1 MFRRRISLRSNQ
13 KNPCPIRVIRVPSF
27 TYPHHTKIMK
37 INLTRFA
44 LIIAFS
50 ATTCMLQAQT
60 GTPAPPPA
68 SAPAPA
74 KPKGITITGS
84 AGVNI
89 SGPTTI
95 CKGGETILKAEGDYE
110 SFEWSNGVQDRFLRV
125 REEGTYEVTVTTK
138 GGCRLTT
145 SVTVRMIPCT

>member
-1 MFRRRISLRSNQ
+1 MKSVLARLLLFSVFSL
-13 KNPCPIRVIRVPSF
+13 
-27 TYPHHTKIMK
+27 
-37 INLTRFA
+37 LTFG
-44 LIIAFS
+44 
-50 ATTCMLQAQT
+50 LQAQSET
-60 GTPAPPPA
+60 PEPAPEPSQP
-68 SAPAPA
+68 
-74 KPKGITITGS
+74 KPRGITVSGP

-110 SFEWSNGVQDRFLRV
+110 SFEWNTGVLDRFLRV

>member
-1 MFRRRISLRSNQ
+1 MNRNHSKFAITFVLLALA
-13 KNPCPIRVIRVPSF
+13 F
-27 TYPHHTKIMK
+27 T
-37 INLTRFA
+37 L
-44 LIIAFS
+44 S
-50 ATTCMLQAQT
+50 AQT
-60 GTPAPPPA
+60 E
-68 SAPAPA
+68 APAPA
-74 KPKGITITGS
+74 SEPAQTKPKGITVSGP

-110 SFEWSNGVQDRFLRV
+110 SFEWNNGVKDRFLRV

-138 GGCRLTT
+138 GGCRFTT

>member
-1 MFRRRISLRSNQ
+1 MNL
-13 KNPCPIRVIRVPSF
+13 
-27 TYPHHTKIMK
+27 
-37 INLTRFA
+37 NLTRFA
-44 LIIAFS
+44 LIIALS

-60 GTPAPPPA
+60 G
-68 SAPAPA
+68 APAPSPA
-74 KPKGITITGS
+74 PTSPKPKGITITGP

>member
-1 MFRRRISLRSNQ
+1 MN
-13 KNPCPIRVIRVPSF
+13 
-27 TYPHHTKIMK
+27 
-37 INLTRFA
+37 INLTPFA
-44 LIIAFS
+44 LIFLFS
-50 ATTCMLQAQT
+50 ATAFVLQAQT
-60 GTPAPPPA
+60 EVPPPA
-68 SAPAPA
+68 PEQ
-74 KPKGITITGS
+74 KPKGIIISGS

-89 SGPTTI
+89 SGPTTV

-110 SFEWSNGVQDRFLRV
+110 SFEWNTGVQDRFLRV

>member
-1 MFRRRISLRSNQ
+1 MFMKHIRS
-13 KNPCPIRVIRVPSF
+13 
-27 TYPHHTKIMK
+27 
-37 INLTRFA
+37 RFA
-44 LIIAFS
+44 LVFVFS
-50 ATTCMLQAQT
+50 AFAIVLQAQT
-60 GTPAPPPA
+60 ETPAT
-68 SAPAPA
+68 APDQIQP
-74 KPKGITITGS
+74 KPKGITVSGP

-110 SFEWSNGVQDRFLRV
+110 SFEWNTGVQDRFLRV

-145 SVTVRMIPCT
+145 SITVRVIPCT

>member
-1 MFRRRISLRSNQ
+1 MLR
-13 KNPCPIRVIRVPSF
+13 
-27 TYPHHTKIMK
+27 TYLDSQIMHK
-37 INLTRFA
+37 LT
-44 LIIAFS
+44 LSIAFVLTLLIT
-50 ATTCMLQAQT
+50 AFDLQAQADSPT
-60 GTPAPPPA
+60 AAPDQT
-68 SAPAPA
+68 PA
-74 KPKGITITGS
+74 KPRGITVSGP

-110 SFEWSNGVQDRFLRV
+110 SFEWNTGVQDRFLRV

>member
-1 MFRRRISLRSNQ
+1 MKFNAQLAKTRIMQQ
-13 KNPCPIRVIRVPSF
+13 KLPCILLILLFSS
-27 TYPHHTKIMK
+27 IG
-37 INLTRFA
+37 LA
-44 LIIAFS
+44 LS
-50 ATTCMLQAQT
+50 AQT
-60 GTPAPPPA
+60 NPPP
-68 SAPAPA
+68 SEQEPV
-74 KPKGITITGS
+74 KPKGITVSGP

-110 SFEWSNGVQDRFLRV
+110 SFEWNTGVQDRFLRV

-138 GGCRLTT
+138 GGCKFTT

>member
-1 MFRRRISLRSNQ
+1 
-13 KNPCPIRVIRVPSF
+13 
-27 TYPHHTKIMK
+27 MK
-37 INLTRFA
+37 LKFA
-44 LIIAFS
+44 TIAFVLALS
-50 ATTCMLQAQT
+50 LNPLGLFAQSEAP
-60 GTPAPPPA
+60 TPAP
-68 SAPAPA
+68 APVQEQA
-74 KPKGITITGS
+74 KSKGFTITGS

-110 SFEWSNGVQDRFLRV
+110 SFEWNNGVQDRFLRV

-138 GGCRLTT
+138 GGCRFTT

>member
-1 MFRRRISLRSNQ
+1 MQQILS
-13 KNPCPIRVIRVPSF
+13 
-27 TYPHHTKIMK
+27 
-37 INLTRFA
+37 RFA
-44 LIIAFS
+44 LVFAFS
-50 ATTCMLQAQT
+50 AIVFALHAQTESHEAAPEQAQ
-60 GTPAPPPA
+60 P
-68 SAPAPA
+68 
-74 KPKGITITGS
+74 KPKGITVSGP

-110 SFEWSNGVQDRFLRV
+110 SFEWNTGVKDRFLRV

>member
-1 MFRRRISLRSNQ
+1 MNQ
-13 KNPCPIRVIRVPSF
+13 
-27 TYPHHTKIMK
+27 
-37 INLTRFA
+37 NLSRFA

-50 ATTCMLQAQT
+50 VTTFALQAQT
-60 GTPAPPPA
+60 E
-68 SAPAPA
+68 APAATPEQTQP
-74 KPKGITITGS
+74 KPKGIIVAS
-84 AGVNI
+84 PAGVNI

-110 SFEWSNGVQDRFLRV
+110 SFEWNTGVQDRFLRV

-138 GGCRLTT
+138 GGCRFTT